1 MDVIHEFLSPSI
13 IALKIFKTNMQNTL
27 TVKVRLF
34 GGIDKEANVGDYD
47 RNEGLTL
54 KVPKGARLKK
64 VVKII
69 GLSKQYTLVF
79 FINGEKAGY
88 RSART

>member
-1 MDVIHEFLSPSI
+1 M
-13 IALKIFKTNMQNTL
+13 TNMQNTL

-34 GGIDKEANVGDYD
+34 AGTDKEANIGDYD

-54 KVPKGARLKK
+54 KVLKGTRLKK
-64 VVKII
+64 VVKMI

-79 FINGEKAGY
+79 FINGERVGLWKKLEEGDEITILRPTAGG
-88 RSART
+88 